1 MVAVSILVLAALVW
15 LSLGAASVAKHALA
29 VRAEASTILTTP
41 GSDSAL
47 PPLDISNL
55 AFSANSLQQAT
66 ESPQWRLLAATPGIG
81 NIASLVSHLAAD
93 LNDATRDLSDIF
105 DESLSTSSSNTE
117 LVDTGERLEKVATKL
132 DAVSEHAH
140 ELAGQAVLRPISR
153 SLRQLANACA
163 QFAALLREPTL
174 VEN

>member
-29 VRAEASTILTTP
+29 VRAEASAIMATP
-41 GSDSAL
+41 DSDSAF

-55 AFSANSLQQAT
+55 AISANSLQQAT

-93 LNDATRDLSDIF
+93 LNDATQNLSDIF
-105 DESLSTSSSNTE
+105 REPLSTYSSNTE
-117 LVDTGERLEKVATKL
+117 LVDTDQRLERAATKL
-132 DAVSEHAH
+132 DAVSAHAH

-153 SLRQLANACA
+153 SLRQLANASA
-163 QFAALLREPTL
+163 QFAALLRETTL